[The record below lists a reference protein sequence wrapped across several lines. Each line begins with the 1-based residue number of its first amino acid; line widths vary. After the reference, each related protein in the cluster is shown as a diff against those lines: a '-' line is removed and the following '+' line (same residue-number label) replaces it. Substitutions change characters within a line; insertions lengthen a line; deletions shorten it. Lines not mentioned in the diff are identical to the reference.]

1 MVLYKETNM
10 GMDMT
15 MTASE
20 LRRVYGDL
28 GVVEAMRASHEADM
42 GLGRAMLGLT
52 RLACSTLSPAW
63 RWARARY
70 LLALEEAITA
80 GQLYREAEEDALA
93 KAREA

>member
-1 MVLYKETNM
+1 M

-20 LRRVYGDL
+20 LRRVYGDP
-28 GVVEAMRASHEADM
+28 GVVEAMRASHEAAWPCQ
-42 GLGRAMLGLT
+42 GPCLPRGLT

>member
-1 MVLYKETNM
+1 M

-20 LRRVYGDL
+20 LRRVYGDP

-52 RLACSTLSPAW
+52 RVACSTLSPA
-63 RWARARY
+63 
-70 LLALEEAITA
+70 
-80 GQLYREAEEDALA
+80 
-93 KAREA
+93 